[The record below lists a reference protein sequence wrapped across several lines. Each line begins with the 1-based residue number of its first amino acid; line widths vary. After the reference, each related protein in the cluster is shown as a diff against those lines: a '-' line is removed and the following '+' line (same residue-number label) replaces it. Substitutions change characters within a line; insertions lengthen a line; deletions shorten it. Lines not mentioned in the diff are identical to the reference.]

1 MIIYLISSIF
11 FLSLLL
17 LLLFFSLYFIVK
29 FLIRYLYKPYLS
41 AKLTL
46 KSGANSIIIIGTIII
61 TVPGFYISTIKN
73 YGMAFLLAA
82 GIGTAT
88 TTLYM
93 MTSHVPLDDLI
104 RQLQDTYSETDRL
117 FSQLNT
123 FITRFHNFVTDTDI
137 NVVTNVQ
144 GELGI
149 DVPENLDQNL
159 AQQYA
164 NRINVFD
171 NLIHNHIHNIENIL
185 KRVIE
190 LEDQMRILDE
200 NYQTQSSLY
209 NDRLKDLIRLYGHYN
224 DK

>member
-1 MIIYLISSIF
+1 MRYLDLILHIVALSF
-11 FLSLLL
+11 LLLSLH
-17 LLLFFSLYFIVK
+17 FFVK
-29 FLIRYLYKPYLS
+29 FFIRYLYEPYLS
-41 AKLTL
+41 EKLTL
-46 KSGANSIIIIGTIII
+46 KSGTNFIIIIGSIII
-61 TVPGFYISTIKN
+61 TIPGFYISAIKN
-73 YGMAFLLAA
+73 YCIGFLLAA

-104 RQLQDTYSETDRL
+104 IQLQDIYSEADRL

-123 FITRFHNFVTDTDI
+123 FITQFHNFVNDTGI

-149 DVPENLDQNL
+149 DVLENLDDNL

-171 NLIHNHIHNIENIL
+171 SLIHNHIHNLEGLL
-185 KRVIE
+185 KRIIE

-200 NYQTQSSLY
+200 NYKTQSSLY
-209 NDRLKDLIRLYGHYN
+209 IDRLKDLIRLYGHYN

>member
-1 MIIYLISSIF
+1 MIIYLYLISCIF
-11 FLSLLL
+11 FLSFLL
-17 LLLFFSLYFIVK
+17 FSLYFIVK

-46 KSGANSIIIIGTIII
+46 KSGANYIIIIGSIII
-61 TVPGFYISTIKN
+61 TIPGFYISTIKN
-73 YGMAFLLAA
+73 YGMGFLLAA

-104 RQLQDTYSETDRL
+104 RQLQDIYSETDRL

-123 FITRFHNFVTDTDI
+123 FITQFHNFVNDTGI

-149 DVPENLDQNL
+149 DVLENLDDNL

-171 NLIHNHIHNIENIL
+171 SLIHNHIHNLENIL
-185 KRVIE
+185 KRIIE
-190 LEDQMRILDE
+190 LEDQIRILDE
-200 NYQTQSSLY
+200 NYKTQSSLY